1 MGRER
6 IPALHHKATMAHPL
20 KRLADDVLHSWRAM
34 PKSQALRWYGAVLR
48 HAPTILRE
56 RKFYSADHDMRG
68 VLRFYLLGSNLDV
81 DVDAINT
88 TAGNGY
94 AFLREFFVRK
104 IYFREFKH
112 LSFDT
117 CLDLGCNTGV
127 VTSLLRQLAGPGG
140 RVFAVDPLTYPGN
153 TFRANLDA
161 VPGITIHQGILCGE
175 SMRHDPAALS
185 AMCDPYGF
193 DPSLAITVDEL
204 MKVYGLEHIDF
215 LKMDIEGAEFGIFR
229 DSVQWLDH
237 VDNLAMEV
245 HHSVGDPTEI
255 IERLRQQG
263 FRVKWL
269 DDGGY
274 PAKPQDAGYIY
285 ASKIG
290 SLKD

>member
-1 MGRER
+1 
-6 IPALHHKATMAHPL
+6 
-20 KRLADDVLHSWRAM
+20 M

-48 HAPTILRE
+48 HAPTIARE
-56 RKFYSADHDMRG
+56 RKFYSADRDMQG
-68 VLRFYLLGSNLDV
+68 ILRFDLLGRDLTV

-104 IYFREFKH
+104 IYFREFKR
-112 LSFDT
+112 LSFET

-127 VTSLLRQLAGPGG
+127 VTSLLKQLAGSQGK
-140 RVFAVDPLTYPGN
+140 VFGIDPHTYPDN
-153 TFRANLDA
+153 AFRSRLDTL
-161 VPGITIHQGILCGE
+161 PGIKIHQGVLCGE
-175 SMRHDPAALS
+175 SLRHDSAALR
-185 AMCDPYGF
+185 AMCDPYDF
-193 DPSLAITVDEL
+193 DSNLAITVEEL
-204 MKVYGLEHIDF
+204 MKTYGLQHIDF
-215 LKMDIEGAEFGIFR
+215 LKMDIEGAEFAIFR
-229 DSVQWLDH
+229 DSVRWLDG

-245 HHSVGDPTEI
+245 HNTVGAPEEI
-255 IERLRQQG
+255 IQRLQQQG

-274 PAKPQDAGYIY
+274 PIDPRNAGYIY

>member
-1 MGRER
+1 
-6 IPALHHKATMAHPL
+6 MAHQL
-20 KRLADDVLHSWRAM
+20 KRLAGDAINTWHTM

-56 RKFYSADHDMRG
+56 RKFYSADRDMRG
-68 VLRFYLLGSNLDV
+68 TLRFCLLGRDFEV
-81 DVDAINT
+81 DIDAINGNT
-88 TAGNGY
+88 GNGY
-94 AFLREFFVRK
+94 AFLREFFVRQ

-112 LSFDT
+112 LSFST

-127 VTSLLRQLAGPGG
+127 VTSLLKQMAGPQGKVVG
-140 RVFAVDPLTYPGN
+140 VDPLTYPDN
-153 TFRANLDA
+153 AFRSRVALTH
-161 VPGITIHQGILCGE
+161 GIKIHQGVLCGE
-175 SMRHDPAALS
+175 SLRHDSAALH

-193 DPSLAITVDEL
+193 DTNLAITIEEL
-204 MKVYGLEHIDF
+204 MKAHGLHHIDF

-229 DSVQWLDH
+229 DSTRWLDG

-245 HHSVGDPTEI
+245 HNTVGNPDEI
-255 IERLRQQG
+255 IQQLQKQG

-269 DDGGY
+269 DDAGY
-274 PAKPQDAGYIY
+274 PTEPRNAGYIY